1 MLKTKSQIL
10 GTTIG
15 KKKKQETQF
24 DPNRVPDTLQTEVE
38 ERLINKPTVPNIF
51 TWIVFQ
57 FDFEITTFSEL
68 IEKPDEGDF
77 MNVLEDGRVTRF
89 NYQRFK
95 AIELAC
101 NYFSILGVILSVY
114 QVLFKFILTITILMC
129 F

>member
-15 KKKKQETQF
+15 KKKKPETHI
-24 DPNRVPDTLQTEVE
+24 DPNRVPDTLLTEVE
-38 ERLINKPTVPNIF
+38 EKLINKPTPNIF
-51 TWIVFQ
+51 TWIFFH
-57 FDFEITTFSEL
+57 FDFWITIFSEL

-114 QVLFKFILTITILMC
+114 QVYFCLFKQ
-129 F
+129 